1 MFGLGYKG
9 AEASEPGSWGLTAR
23 YYHQG
28 RGTYLAHTIDGETGF
43 ATGFK
48 GWSIGGDVTVAKNMV
63 LSATYYDT
71 KALKGEQEENE
82 KAKVV
87 WTEFN
92 VYF

>member
-1 MFGLGYKG
+1 MPDTLDSVS
-9 AEASEPGSWGLTAR
+9 AEGCAGISA
-23 YYHQG
+23 
-28 RGTYLAHTIDGETGF
+28 TGF